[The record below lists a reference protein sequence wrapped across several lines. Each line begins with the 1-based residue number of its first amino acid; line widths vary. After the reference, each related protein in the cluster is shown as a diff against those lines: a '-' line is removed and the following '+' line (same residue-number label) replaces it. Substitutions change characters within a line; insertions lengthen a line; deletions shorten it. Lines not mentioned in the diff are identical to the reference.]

1 MQYRYIVLLGLITFG
16 TNLVTSYALEPD
28 LQVRK
33 SSLSEEAALEPY
45 GAPEWTEAR
54 RFPTTRVYL
63 QQSPGGMGVEQWI
76 RSKYYDGE
84 RGKHR
89 IQQEF
94 EVGLPHRMQLDL
106 YVNSEINENGTWYY
120 DNFATELRYALADWG
135 KIPMNPTVY
144 GEYKL
149 KDEGAN
155 VAEVKLLLG
164 DELAKGWHWGVNG
177 AYEWDLGGEK
187 TKEYAVSAALSHTLV
202 DRKFSLGGE
211 LAYASESVE
220 GERGNPENS
229 LIAGPSLQWRPTHDV
244 HVDVVPLFGLSD
256 DAPDLTT
263 YLVIG
268 YDFGS
273 ERESGVNPISTK
285 GR

>member
-1 MQYRYIVLLGLITFG
+1 MQNRFIGLLSLGLITFG
-16 TNLVTSYALEPD
+16 TNLITAHAVEPD

-33 SSLSEEAALEPY
+33 SSLSEEAALSPY

-63 QQSPGGMGVEQWI
+63 QQSPGDMAVEQWI
-76 RSKYYDGE
+76 RSKFYDGE

-94 EVGLPHRMQLDL
+94 EVGLPRRMQLDL
-106 YVNSEINENGTWYY
+106 S
-120 DNFATELRYALADWG
+120 
-135 KIPMNPTVY
+135 
-144 GEYKL
+144 
-149 KDEGAN
+149 
-155 VAEVKLLLG
+155 
-164 DELAKGWHWGVNG
+164 
-177 AYEWDLGGEK
+177 
-187 TKEYAVSAALSHTLV
+187 
-202 DRKFSLGGE
+202 
-211 LAYASESVE
+211 
-220 GERGNPENS
+220 
-229 LIAGPSLQWRPTHDV
+229 HDV

-263 YLVIG
+263 YFVIG

-273 ERESGVNPISTK
+273 KRESGVNPISTK